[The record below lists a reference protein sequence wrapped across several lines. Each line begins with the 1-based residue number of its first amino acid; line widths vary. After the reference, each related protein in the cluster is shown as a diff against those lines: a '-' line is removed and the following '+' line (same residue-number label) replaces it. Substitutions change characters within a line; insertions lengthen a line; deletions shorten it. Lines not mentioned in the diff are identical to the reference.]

1 MQHEFKHGLFELSC
15 NFTIKQPGIWII
27 FLFFISIYS
36 GPIFH
41 SNKLLL
47 MTRMHGR
54 MNLLWKKSVELLT
67 MLQVILKK
75 ENVLFIPCFIFSQR
89 LFG

>member
-1 MQHEFKHGLFELSC
+1 MQMSSKHGLFELFC
-15 NFTIKQPGIWII
+15 NFTIQQLVIWII
-27 FLFFISIYS
+27 FFFISIYS

-47 MTRMHGR
+47 MTRMRGR

-67 MLQVILKK
+67 MPQVILKK